1 MATLQPGPIAR
12 TPLEHANFQSA
23 THKRTR
29 GPQTLCRTECAMP
42 IQNACKRNT
51 HVAWYRLAS
60 LDRHLEAAGVLSC
73 KLESQRPP
81 TMGGQGCVASR
92 SHRRSPRSR
101 ARAKAARS
109 AREFRTCDSGYP
121 IVTRPKGL
129 CRLRTYVDLLWVVW
143 EGNVLQ
149 RPKGWPQLTIPTTR
163 SRGEVSD
170 TFEGLAHR
178 SGARET
184 LGQRGTCN
192 GSGTRPAPM
201 GKASQSTVDVLY
213 THRA

>member
-1 MATLQPGPIAR
+1 M
-12 TPLEHANFQSA
+12 HANA
-23 THKRTR
+23 T
-29 GPQTLCRTECAMP
+29 A
-42 IQNACKRNT
+42 NT

-129 CRLRTYVDLLWVVW
+129 CRLRTFVDLLWVVR

-149 RPKGWPQLTIPTTR
+149 RPKGWPQLTILTTR

-178 SGARET
+178 AGARET